1 MHAEDAR
8 VAASKDLTLE
18 VINASYEKV
27 QELKVQTDAFGRFST
42 SITLPKDGLTGDY
55 RIRARTASERDQ
67 ELSPEFSCEFAVF
80 EYKREGTELTVDM
93 PQPPISMVARSPSRA
108 RCVRSVV
115 AP

>member
-8 VAASKDLTLE
+8 VAASKALTLE
-18 VINASYEKV
+18 VINASREKV
-27 QELKVQTDAFGRFST
+27 QELKVQTDAFGRFSA
-42 SITLPKDGLTGDY
+42 SITLPKEDLTGDY
-55 RIRARTASERDQ
+55 HIQARAASERDQ
-67 ELSPEFSCEFAVF
+67 ELSSEFSCKFAVF

-93 PQPPISMVARSPSRA
+93 PQPPYQYGGTLPIMA